1 MRGQIAPMGV
11 SILFIN
17 VTREG
22 CVYKKI
28 LRTAGQL
35 VMKKQSHL
43 LLKKDIK
50 KHQPID

>member
-1 MRGQIAPMGV
+1 MEA

-17 VTREG
+17 GTREG

-35 VMKKQSHL
+35 VMKSSEYSAPKNNFV
-43 LLKKDIK
+43 
-50 KHQPID
+50 